1 MFVVGKKKN
10 QRNTFA
16 NLITGVGSIGAKV
29 GGLSFR
35 EKDATHAWR
44 WGDGKDLKFTFKSEA
59 GLRLKLLLKFTS
71 PFPNQQVTIE
81 INGDIVDKL
90 SHAEESVFFQ
100 KEYDFRSAPDN
111 AVSLN
116 FVVSSKDIQAF
127 PQDPRDHTVI
137 FYEFVVKDADALP
150 PPISTAKFIGKPVEN
165 ALLAQKEYAEG
176 KTVLESLPPVVTLA
190 LTTFCNNRFP
200 CLICDRHTRPAGV
213 DCEVTDEIIAALEPV
228 LKTALYVLLHCGG
241 EAMFSRYFDKMM
253 TMIDPPTR
261 VSFATN
267 AMLMTP
273 ERANLMLQRDIM
285 AGIVI
290 SLDAATPEVYRI
302 MRPSGKFERVIE
314 NIKYYTHRA
323 KELGRDKSKVTL
335 NMTLCEANVEDV
347 PKLVDLALEVGAVGV
362 DFNHLN
368 AGNFHKVATVDGLE
382 WDYVEQSQF
391 KDPSRHDRLIIEAY
405 HKAKANDIHIMFVGK
420 PFISSDTIDSE
431 IEKDLLGTVAFQET
445 EEDIWKSPFHRMLAP
460 DVPSCFKPWKETVIQ
475 PDGDIR
481 VCYFHDQGEWA
492 VSNILHTKDFM
503 SIWNSE
509 TMVAERE
516 AFLQTCFSRRCAS
529 SAPCLHRKRK

>member
-1 MFVVGKKKN
+1 M
-10 QRNTFA
+10 
-16 NLITGVGSIGAKV
+16 ITGTAIFGSKIKGM
-29 GGLSFR
+29 SFR
-35 EKDATHAWR
+35 EKDVTHAWR
-44 WGDGKDLKFTFKSEA
+44 WGDDKELKFTFKSED
-59 GLRLKLLLKFTS
+59 GLRLRLSLKFTS
-71 PFPNQQVTIE
+71 LFAKQEITIK
-81 INGDIVDKL
+81 INGKIVDTL
-90 SHAEESVFFQ
+90 SHLEENVFFQ
-100 KEYDFRSAPDN
+100 KEYDFKSAPDN
-111 AVSLN
+111 AISLH
-116 FVVSSKDIQAF
+116 FGISSKDIQAF
-127 PQDPRDHTVI
+127 PQDPRDLTAI
-137 FYEFVVKDADALP
+137 FYEFVVKDAGAP
-150 PPISTAKFIGKPVEN
+150 PPSFSTAKFVGKPVEN

-176 KTVLESLPPVVTLA
+176 KTILESLPPIVTLA
-190 LTTFCNNRFP
+190 LTTFCNNRLP

-213 DCEVTDEIIAALEPV
+213 DCEVTDEIISALEPV
-228 LKTALYVLLHCGG
+228 LKTAMYVLLHCGG

-253 TMIDPPTR
+253 TMIEPPTR
-261 VSFATN
+261 ISFATN
-267 AMLMTP
+267 GMLMTP

-285 AGIVI
+285 AGIVV
-290 SLDAATPEVYRI
+290 SLDAATPEIYRI

-314 NIKYYTHRA
+314 NIKYYARRA

-335 NMTLCEANVEDV
+335 NMTVCEANVEDV
-347 PKLVDLALEVGAVGV
+347 PKLVDLAVEVGAVGV

-368 AGNFHKVATVDGLE
+368 SGNFHKVATVDGLE

-391 KDPSRHDRLIIEAY
+391 KDPSRHDRFIIEAY
-405 HKAKANDIHIMFVGK
+405 HKAKANKIHIMFVGK
-420 PFISSDTIDSE
+420 PFISSGTTEPE

-445 EEDIWKSPFHRMLAP
+445 AEDIWKSPFHRMLAP

-516 AFLQTCFSRRCAS
+516 AFLQTCFSRRCIA
-529 SAPCLHRKRK
+529 SAPCLHRRRK

>member
-1 MFVVGKKKN
+1 MARNTNN
-10 QRNTFA
+10 QRITFA
-16 NLITGVGSIGAKV
+16 NMITGAAFIGSKV
-29 GGLSFR
+29 NGLSFR

-44 WGDGKDLKFTFKSEA
+44 WGDGKELKFTFKSKA
-59 GLRLKLLLKFTS
+59 GFRLRLSLKFTS
-71 PFPNQQVTIE
+71 LFAKQHITIKV
-81 INGDIVDKL
+81 NGNNVDTL
-90 SHAEESVFFQ
+90 SRMKENVSVQ
-100 KEYDFRSAPDN
+100 KEYDFQSSLDN
-111 AVSLN
+111 TICLTFAI
-116 FVVSSKDIQAF
+116 SSKDIQAF
-127 PQDPRDHTVI
+127 PQDPRDLTVI
-137 FYEFVVKDADALP
+137 FYEFMVKDADAP
-150 PPISTAKFIGKPVEN
+150 PPSCCAAKFLGKPLEN
-165 ALLAQKEYAEG
+165 ALLAQEEYAEG
-176 KTVLESLPPVVTLA
+176 KTILESLPPVVTLA
-190 LTTFCNNRFP
+190 LTTFCNNRSP

-213 DCEVTDEIIAALEPV
+213 DGEVTDEIIAALEPV
-228 LKTALYVLLHCGG
+228 LKTAMYVLLHCGG
-241 EAMFSRYFDKMM
+241 EAMFSGYFDKMM
-253 TMIDPPTR
+253 TVIEPPTR

-273 ERANLMLQRDIM
+273 ERANLMLGRDIM

-290 SLDAATPEVYRI
+290 SLDAATPEIYRI

-314 NIKYYTHRA
+314 NVKYYTHRA

-335 NMTLCEANVEDV
+335 NMTVCEANVEDV
-347 PKLVDLALEVGAVGV
+347 PKLVDLALEVGAVGI

-368 AGNFHKVATVDGLE
+368 SGNFHKVTTVDGWE

-391 KDPSRHDRLIIEAY
+391 KDPSRHDQLIIEAY
-405 HKAKANDIHIMFVGK
+405 NKAKVNNIHIMFVGK
-420 PFISSDTIDSE
+420 PFISSDTAEPE

-445 EEDIWKSPFHRMLAP
+445 AEDVWKSPFHRMLAP

-492 VSNILHTKDFM
+492 VSNVLHTKDFM

-516 AFLQTCFSRRCAS
+516 AFLQACFSRRCLA
-529 SAPCLHRKRK
+529 SAPCLHRRRK